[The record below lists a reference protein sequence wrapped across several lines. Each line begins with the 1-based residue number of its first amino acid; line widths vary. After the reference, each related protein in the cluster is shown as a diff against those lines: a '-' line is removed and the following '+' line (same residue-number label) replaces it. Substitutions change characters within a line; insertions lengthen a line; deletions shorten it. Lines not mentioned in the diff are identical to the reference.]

1 MHIQLVIQDIYVYV
15 FYIVIQGIYVCI
27 LHPNQQKLRC
37 PAKWKHKQKLSS
49 MDQLLLNQISSH
61 NNWHQVLGGGYQACY
76 FIDTRNEAFS
86 LQPMAIPRDLLPEQT
101 LPGNETQPLSAIF
114 LSPQAN
120 PRTSS
125 TSPSLQQ
132 KPSGPH
138 APDLN
143 PPPHPNPP
151 HYPTTQPKPQ
161 DTPPLAP
168 PNLGP
173 SISRPI
179 RPPPTRARPTTY
191 DPTPIPP
198 GVYTL

>member
-1 MHIQLVIQDIYVYV
+1 MYSQVEAQTETRQYGPTPPQPNKLSQQLAPGPGWWQPAWSRKGTKPAISSTLEMKLSVSNPWPYP
-15 FYIVIQGIYVCI
+15 GIY
-27 LHPNQQKLRC
+27 
-37 PAKWKHKQKLSS
+37 
-49 MDQLLLNQISSH
+49 
-61 NNWHQVLGGGYQACY
+61 Y
-76 FIDTRNEAFS
+76 
-86 LQPMAIPRDLLPEQT
+86 LPEQT
-101 LPGNETQPLSAIF
+101 LQGNETQPLSAMQF
-114 LSPQAN
+114 VSPQAN

-151 HYPTTQPKPQ
+151 HYPTTQPKPP

-179 RPPPTRARPTTY
+179 HPPPTRVRPAPY